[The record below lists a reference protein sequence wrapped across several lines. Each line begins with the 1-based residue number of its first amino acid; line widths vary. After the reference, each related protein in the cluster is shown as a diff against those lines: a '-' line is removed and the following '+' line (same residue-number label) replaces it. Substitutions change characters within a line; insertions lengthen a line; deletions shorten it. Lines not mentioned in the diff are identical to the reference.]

1 MAPLTPDFFDDTFW
15 EERLKGCSESYREG
29 YKEGYMEGYME
40 GRHEVFVDTVIK
52 MVTEMGLSMEEAIS
66 ILDLYDEELPLV
78 KADVMKRL

>member
-29 YKEGYMEGYME
+29 YKEGYMEG
-40 GRHEVFVDTVIK
+40 RHEFLVDAVIK

-66 ILDLYDEELPLV
+66 MLDLYDEELPLV
-78 KADVMKRL
+78 KADAMKRL

>member
-15 EERLKGCSESYREG
+15 EERLKGRSESYREG
-29 YKEGYMEGYME
+29 YKEGYMEG
-40 GRHEVFVDTVIK
+40 RHEFLVDAVIK

-78 KADVMKRL
+78 KADAMKRL